1 MKKLV
6 YILSIAIGLVV
17 TGCAQWEDFDSLA
30 PDTWG
35 PVPELTVELDA
46 AALDAEGNLI
56 KDYLPIRITT
66 KHATDMGYVVS
77 TTPAEVNYTSLLQ
90 GSYGNFISE
99 VDSAGSVIEH
109 DLEGATPGNTYYI
122 YAVAANAAGVQ
133 TTAVKAVGA
142 IDVDAPQP
150 LTNPQLTATQG
161 GKRAVIAFNENILRD
176 ETMGAIKYA
185 IYNIDTNEFVEEGV
199 VADAT
204 AAANNLTVTLPA
216 TVEYAAETYYI
227 VVLSFEEGA
236 VTDLYGNKMAAIEGV
251 YNVDDMAVETGYWWL
266 VEPKGN
272 VDPNQF
278 FNEGTYYIFG
288 VFTQDGEQYQAELP
302 VEFAHVADNVDLSE
316 VFGTPQTATQ
326 WDINGFLTALYGE
339 DGIRDVT
346 FPGYSYTFTANNGMN
361 VQDLTIIDINTGRTK
376 VGEAQVMQGDNTY
389 YEVFIGSQEEQ
400 GLLLY
405 WDFFLMDENGNPEAP
420 LETLNGYWA
429 LDGTPSI
436 FVYGDFGQG
445 EGFYIFFEFD
455 GLMVTREGGVQAANV
470 TMYEKPVK
478 VNANVIEPTLNTE
491 KKLLLNK

>member
-99 VDSAGSVIEH
+99 VDSAGAVIEH

-251 YNVDDMAVETGYWWL
+251 YNVNDMAVETGYWWL

-278 FNEGTYYIFG
+278 FNEGTYY
-288 VFTQDGEQYQAELP
+288 
-302 VEFAHVADNVDLSE
+302 DL
-316 VFGTPQTATQ
+316 
-326 WDINGFLTALYGE
+326 
-339 DGIRDVT
+339 RKK
-346 FPGYSYTFTANNGMN
+346 PGN
-361 VQDLTIIDINTGRTK
+361 Q
-376 VGEAQVMQGDNTY
+376 
-389 YEVFIGSQEEQ
+389 
-400 GLLLY
+400 
-405 WDFFLMDENGNPEAP
+405 
-420 LETLNGYWA
+420 
-429 LDGTPSI
+429 
-436 FVYGDFGQG
+436 
-445 EGFYIFFEFD
+445 
-455 GLMVTREGGVQAANV
+455 
-470 TMYEKPVK
+470 
-478 VNANVIEPTLNTE
+478 
-491 KKLLLNK
+491 